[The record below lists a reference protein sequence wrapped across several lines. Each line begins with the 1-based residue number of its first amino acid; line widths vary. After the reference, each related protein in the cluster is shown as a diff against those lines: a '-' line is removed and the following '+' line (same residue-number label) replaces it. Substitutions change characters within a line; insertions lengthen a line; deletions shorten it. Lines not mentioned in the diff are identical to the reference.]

1 MLKATLL
8 VLALIFSVCLVPV
21 HAVEQP
27 KFVSLLIILDQPEY
41 ADPLIAWLQELD
53 FHNFTFAVVND
64 QWYGQNMSDYWLL
77 NQTRLDALKAYG
89 VLIPQTFM
97 MQQYSLEQRR
107 SIIDG
112 IIDEWINVVGYAPKG
127 IFDFQPDTYTMNYCK
142 SKGFE
147 YVTGYCFDQ
156 YSIDWMTERGG
167 WQVPYYA
174 SENHVLVPN
183 NVSGGMV
190 VFPHQVW
197 DWVSSFTVSHNLHT
211 HILSLIDFFNGDTSL
226 AKNYFLNLIDASLE
240 GEEPFA
246 FASVQF
252 EWVEHYSNNVEGSVE
267 DWIQTLLSTRNYN
280 FWTLQDI
287 TTAFENEYVSTPT
300 YTVNFRSPY
309 DNESI
314 EWFYNQ
320 SKRVARVNGEVVSYV
335 NYDEQSPD
343 KFLNS
348 TFQPDLSDF
357 SLSKIPSNCVD
368 DSLNFTIDGLG
379 GGEYRAP
386 IRDNGTVYNGTLAD
400 FPNENSVPEIPIS
413 LPIILISMLS
423 TGIICFACKRR
434 KNPRGLASPLARS
447 VFLSPQR

>member
-1 MLKATLL
+1 MSGCLESDIVFKATLL
-8 VLALIFSVCLVPV
+8 ILALIFSVCLVPV
-21 HAVEQP
+21 HALEQP

-41 ADPLIAWLQELD
+41 ADPLIAWLQDLG
-53 FHNFTFAVVND
+53 FRNFTFAVVRD
-64 QWYGQNMSDYWLL
+64 QWYGENMSDYWLL

-89 VLIPQTFM
+89 VLIPQTFI

-107 SIIDG
+107 SIIDEL
-112 IIDEWINVVGYAPKG
+112 IDEWVNVVGYAPKG

-167 WQVPYYA
+167 WQLPYYA
-174 SENHVLVPN
+174 SKNHVLVPN
-183 NVSGGMV
+183 NDSGGIV

-197 DWVSSFTVSHNLHT
+197 DWVSSFTISHNLHT
-211 HILSLIDFFNGDTSL
+211 HILSLVDFFNGNTSL
-226 AKNYFLNLIDASLE
+226 AENYFLNLIDSSLE
-240 GEEPFA
+240 GQEPFG

-252 EWVEHYSNNVEGSVE
+252 EWVEHFSHNVQGVVE

-280 FWTLQDI
+280 YWTLQDI
-287 TTAFENEYVSTPT
+287 TTRFKNEYASTPT

-320 SKRVARVNGEVVSYV
+320 DKRVARVNDEVVSYI
-335 NYDEQSPD
+335 NYDEQSSD

-348 TFQPDLSDF
+348 TFQPDLTDF
-357 SLSKIPSNCVD
+357 SYSHNPNNCVD

-386 IRDNGTVYNGTLAD
+386 IRDNGTVYNGTLAN
-400 FPNENSVPEIPIS
+400 FPNENPLPEIPAS
-413 LPIILISMLS
+413 LPVILISMAL
-423 TGIICFACKRR
+423 TGIICFAYKRR
-434 KNPRGLASPLARS
+434 EKSKEP
-447 VFLSPQR
+447 